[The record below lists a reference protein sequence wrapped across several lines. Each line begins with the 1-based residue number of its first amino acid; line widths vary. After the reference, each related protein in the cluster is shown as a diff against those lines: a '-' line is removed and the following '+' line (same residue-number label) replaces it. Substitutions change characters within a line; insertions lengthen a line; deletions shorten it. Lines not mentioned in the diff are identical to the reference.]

1 MVVCRWGTRSAAPT
15 TRCTWWPAATPSACS
30 GSTPS
35 DQVCV
40 CSQYGCVQVGYTE
53 RGTDYTLYLVAGSNA
68 ERVQW
73 INSIRSGV
81 CVCSQYGCVQVGY
94 TERGTDYT
102 LYLVAGSNAERVQW
116 INSIRS
122 VCISNGRARA
132 RYHPAA
138 WSRSWSCCDA
148 ERRAAPGCALA
159 AVWAPDDDLPKE
171 NHTTNLPPVTAA
183 VTMPGGGG
191 APPGTPSAKLKEKQ
205 KKVVVALYPFKAI
218 ESGDLS
224 LEKGAEYE
232 VIDDSQEHWWKVKD
246 ENGAVGFIPSN
257 YVKEKETLGLQKYEW
272 YVGEMSRQRA
282 ESLLKQEDKEG
293 CFVVRNSST
302 KGMYTLSLY
311 TKVNHAQTKH
321 YHIKQNSRGDFYLS
335 DKHCCASIPELINYH
350 KHNSGGL
357 CSRLKATPCDRP
369 APPTAGLSHDKWE
382 IDPSELVLLEELGAG
397 QFGVVRR
404 GKWRGRID
412 TAVKMMKEGTM
423 SEDDFIEEAKVMT
436 KLQHQN
442 LVQLYGVC
450 SKRRPIYIVT
460 EYMRHGSLFNYLR
473 RTAPDLLPAAVL
485 LDMCIQVPVP
495 DTCSTTCCRRRAAGH
510 VHTGTS
516 ARHLLHHLLPPPCCW
531 TCAYRYQCPT
541 PAPPPAAAAVLLDM
555 CIQVPVPDTC
565 STTCCRRRAAGHV
578 HTGTS
583 ARHLLHHLL
592 PPPCCWTCA
601 YRYQCPTPAPPPA
614 AAAVLLD
621 MCIQVPVPDTC
632 STTCC
637 RRRAAGHV
645 HTGTSARHLLH
656 HLLPPPCCWT
666 CAYRYQC
673 PTPAPPPAAAA
684 VLLDMCIQVPVPD
697 TCSTTCCRRRAA
709 GHVHTGT
716 SARHL
721 LHHLLPP
728 PCCWTCA
735 YRYQCPTPA
744 PPPAAAAVL
753 LDMCIQVPV
762 PDTCSTTCCRRRAA
776 GHVHTGTSARHLLHH
791 LLPPPCCWTC
801 AYRYQ
806 CPTPA
811 PPPAA
816 AAVLLDMC
824 IQVPVP
830 DTCSTTC
837 CRRRAAGHVHTG
849 TSARHLLHH
858 LLPPPCCWTCAYR
871 YQCPTPAPPPAA
883 AAVLLDMCI
892 QVPVPDTCST
902 TCCRRRAAGHVH
914 TGTSARHLLH
924 HLLPPPCCWTC
935 AYRYQCPTPAPPPA
949 AAAVLLD
956 MCIQVPVPDTCST
969 TCCRRR
975 AAGHV
980 HTGTS
985 ARHLLHH
992 LLPPPCCWTC
1002 AYRYQC
1008 PTPAPP
1014 PAAAA
1019 VLLDMCIQVCK
1030 GMAYLERHNYIHR
1043 DLAARNC
1050 LVGDENVVKVAD
1062 FGLARY
1068 VLDDQY
1074 TSSGG
1079 TKFPIKWAPPEV
1091 LNYTRFSSKSDV
1103 WAFGVLMWEVFT
1115 CGQVPYGRMKNTQVV
1130 EMVQRGHLLEKP
1142 DGCSPVIYNVM
1153 RACWR
1158 GVPDERPSFRA
1169 LNAELAGVAQAVLAD

>member
-1 MVVCRWGTRSAAPT
+1 MEKNDEDEVICETYMVKRSQNKKYFTPINYKERWLVLTRRALVYYDNANEK
-15 TRCTWWPAATPSACS
+15 RK
-30 GSTPS
+30 
-35 DQVCV
+35 
-40 CSQYGCVQVGYTE
+40 E
-53 RGTDYTLYLVAGSNA
+53 RGRIETEAIHTVEQA
-68 ERVQW
+68 ELGELCKQLPESDGDSALFR
-73 INSIRSGV
+73 
-81 CVCSQYGCVQVGY
+81 YPFQVGY

-122 VCISNGRARA
+122 VCISNGRARL

-159 AVWAPDDDLPKE
+159 AVWAPEPEPDLLQHKE
-171 NHTTNLPPVTAA
+171 NRNTCNLQPVTAA

-205 KKVVVALYPFKAI
+205 RKVVVALYPFKAI

-246 ENGAVGFIPSN
+246 ENGSVGFIPSN

-302 KGMYTLSLY
+302 KGMYTLSLF

-321 YHIKQNSRGDFYLS
+321 YHIKQNSRGEFYLS

-473 RTAPDLLPAAVL
+473 RTAPDQLP
-485 LDMCIQVPVP
+485 
-495 DTCSTTCCRRRAAGH
+495 
-510 VHTGTS
+510 
-516 ARHLLHHLLPPPCCW
+516 
-531 TCAYRYQCPT
+531 
-541 PAPPPAAAAVLLDM
+541 
-555 CIQVPVPDTC
+555 
-565 STTCCRRRAAGHV
+565 
-578 HTGTS
+578 
-583 ARHLLHHLL
+583 
-592 PPPCCWTCA
+592 
-601 YRYQCPTPAPPPA
+601 
-614 AAAVLLD
+614 
-621 MCIQVPVPDTC
+621 
-632 STTCC
+632 
-637 RRRAAGHV
+637 
-645 HTGTSARHLLH
+645 
-656 HLLPPPCCWT
+656 
-666 CAYRYQC
+666 
-673 PTPAPPPAAAA
+673 
-684 VLLDMCIQVPVPD
+684 
-697 TCSTTCCRRRAA
+697 
-709 GHVHTGT
+709 
-716 SARHL
+716 
-721 LHHLLPP
+721 
-728 PCCWTCA
+728 
-735 YRYQCPTPA
+735 
-744 PPPAAAAVL
+744 
-753 LDMCIQVPV
+753 
-762 PDTCSTTCCRRRAA
+762 
-776 GHVHTGTSARHLLHH
+776 
-791 LLPPPCCWTC
+791 
-801 AYRYQ
+801 
-806 CPTPA
+806 
-811 PPPAA
+811 
-816 AAVLLDMC
+816 
-824 IQVPVP
+824 
-830 DTCSTTC
+830 
-837 CRRRAAGHVHTG
+837 
-849 TSARHLLHH
+849 
-858 LLPPPCCWTCAYR
+858 
-871 YQCPTPAPPPAA
+871 
-883 AAVLLDMCI
+883 
-892 QVPVPDTCST
+892 
-902 TCCRRRAAGHVH
+902 
-914 TGTSARHLLH
+914 
-924 HLLPPPCCWTC
+924 
-935 AYRYQCPTPAPPPA
+935 
-949 AAAVLLD
+949 
-956 MCIQVPVPDTCST
+956 
-969 TCCRRR
+969 
-975 AAGHV
+975 
-980 HTGTS
+980 
-985 ARHLLHH
+985 
-992 LLPPPCCWTC
+992 
-1002 AYRYQC
+1002 
-1008 PTPAPP
+1008 
-1014 PAAAA
+1014 AA

-1158 GVPDERPSFRA
+1158 ATADERPSFRA
-1169 LNAELAGVAQAVLAD
+1169 LKEELAGVAQAVLAD